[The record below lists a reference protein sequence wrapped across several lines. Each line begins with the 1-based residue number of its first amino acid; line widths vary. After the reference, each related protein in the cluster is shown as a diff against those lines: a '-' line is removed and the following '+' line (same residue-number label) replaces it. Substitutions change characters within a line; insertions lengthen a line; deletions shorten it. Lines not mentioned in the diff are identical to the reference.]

1 METKITTLWNKI
13 KMTRDTF
20 TKIAL
25 MKQLDD
31 LVTDYKNDLIKRFQ
45 KEQK

>member
-20 TKIAL
+20 AKIAL